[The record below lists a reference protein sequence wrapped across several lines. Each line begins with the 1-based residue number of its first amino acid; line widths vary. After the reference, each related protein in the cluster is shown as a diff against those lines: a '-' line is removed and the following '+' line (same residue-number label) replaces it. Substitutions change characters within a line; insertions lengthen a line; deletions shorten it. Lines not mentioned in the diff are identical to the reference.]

1 MIKRWLVF
9 DIGCLECGEESN
21 IVGLYDTK
29 EEAVAASIVA
39 SDIQQQSWSGQ
50 HEFEI
55 YDLAEVNP
63 AATEH
68 HPEWEAC
75 KR

>member
-9 DIGCLECGEESN
+9 DIGCIECGEESD

-39 SDIQQQSWSGQ
+39 SEKQQQHWSGQ

-55 YDLAEVNP
+55 YDLAAFSP
-63 AATEH
+63 AAEES

-75 KR
+75 K